1 MKNRPN
7 ITDLWPRLKMVV
19 FLVLVCGVVQATRT
33 TVRAADENSGDLAV
47 SSTVSADYIR
57 ARLPDG
63 SFQPEAYAFGR
74 GGYYRGWLSDAT
86 IDHLRFPDVARTI
99 AAPLANQNYLP
110 AKDPD
115 QTKLLIMVYWGMSN
129 GVADAPRGGSRSE
142 LASFL
147 DSQGNSTLLDTQN
160 ARMLGYESVRS
171 ESSMLRGTALAFRS
185 LDSMDELQHNR
196 YFVVL
201 MAYDFQLLWKQK
213 KHKLFW
219 VTRFSIP
226 ERRNAFDYRLPA
238 MALNASPYFGQS
250 SNGLTH
256 KPLPEGKVEIGELKS
271 LGVVP

>member
-1 MKNRPN
+1 MQSRSN
-7 ITDLWPRLKMVV
+7 ITDLWPGLRMAV
-19 FLVLVCGVVQATRT
+19 FLVLVCGVVPATRT

-74 GGYYRGWLSDAT
+74 GGCDGGWLSDPT
-86 IDHLRFPDVARTI
+86 IDRVHFLDVARTI
-99 AAPLANQNYLP
+99 AAPLASQNYLP
-110 AKDPD
+110 AKDPN
-115 QTKLLIMVYWGMSN
+115 QTTLLIMVYWGMTN

-147 DSQGNSTLLDTQN
+147 DSQGNNTLLDTQN

-171 ESSMLRGTALAFRS
+171 ESSKRRGTALAFRS
-185 LDSMDELQHNR
+185 LDLVDELQHNR

-213 KHKLFW
+213 KHKLLW
-219 VTRFSIP
+219 TTRFSIP
-226 ERRNAFDYRLPA
+226 ERRNAFDYSLPA
-238 MALNASPYFGQS
+238 MALDASPYFGRS

-256 KPLPEGKVEIGELKS
+256 KPLPEGKVEIGELKA
-271 LGVVP
+271 LGVVR